1 MSHMNDDQDRQL
13 DENLH
18 RAGRVLRLPPDAT
31 PAQIAGWKRAEPPRP
46 APPSHAPPLRRLRWF
61 TAFVTTAAACVALYV
76 MLVALPGPTVVEAS
90 TIVHR
95 LRQNLFEGFQVT
107 LENIGNEGFRIDGRL
122 ILGYGVPPPDAP
134 PGAPAR
140 HTESLY
146 VEARLRANEYDEV
159 QPFMDLETAAALRSD
174 TQWAFFQ
181 LRGISESLLEKYP
194 LAVPLVYLARQGILV
209 ELDGLGHL
217 LRAIADRLPAAWV
230 GPPDAPEPPR
240 GPAPPIVGMNPQADI
255 EYLLGS
261 FLFGHADAKQIDE
274 LICLMAQSARQVE
287 VTSPAPGRHVLTARD
302 FRPPGVPP
310 RASGVARLEQL
321 ELEIVYDEGVGID
334 GATIRNVGLF
344 HGTIRLTPMPPRGHD
359 ELFDRQRFLRSG
371 RTTVLKLSDLDGLLE
386 RLLRDSF
393 VGTGDE

>member
-1 MSHMNDDQDRQL
+1 MSQMNEGQDRQL
-13 DENLH
+13 DENLR
-18 RAGRVLRLPPDAT
+18 RAVRVLRLPPEAT
-31 PAQIAGWKRAEPPRP
+31 LEQVAGWKRAEPSHS
-46 APPSHAPPLRRLRWF
+46 APQQRMSLRRRVRWF

-95 LRQNLFEGFQVT
+95 LRQNLFEGFQIT

-122 ILGYGVPPPDAP
+122 ILGYGVPPLDAP

-159 QPFMDLETAAALRSD
+159 QPFIDLESAAALRSD

-217 LRAIADRLPAAWV
+217 LRAIAERLPAGWV
-230 GPPDAPEPPR
+230 GPPDSPEPPR
-240 GPAPPIVGMNPQADI
+240 GPAPPIVAMNPQADI

-261 FLFGHADAKQIDE
+261 FLFGHADATQIDE
-274 LICLMAQSARQVE
+274 LICLMAQSARQVK
-287 VTSPAPGRHVLTARD
+287 VTSPTPGRHVLTARD
-302 FRPPGVPP
+302 FRPPGVAPDTP
-310 RASGVARLEQL
+310 GAARLEPL

-344 HGTIRLTPMPPRGHD
+344 HGTIRLTPMSPRGHD
-359 ELFDRQRFLRSG
+359 ELFDRQRFLRTG
-371 RTTVLKLSDLDGLLE
+371 RTTVLKLSELDGLLE
-386 RLLRDSF
+386 RLLRDGF
-393 VGTGDE
+393 LAPHGE